1 VSLRPEFDP
10 TYLVAQ
16 LLTDPFWFPL
26 EQVADMTD
34 FQIARVAFHPRD
46 EKGALKQPGLVA
58 PERAETPEDER
69 AVLFAFG
76 AAMGIPHEELVRTW
90 EARHGPTA

>member
-16 LLTDPFWFPL
+16 LLTDPFWFSL
-26 EQVADMTD
+26 GQVAEMTD

-46 EKGALKQPGLVA
+46 EKGGLRQPGLEV
-58 PERAETPEDER
+58 PERAETPEDTR
-69 AVLFAFG
+69 AILFGVG
-76 AAMGIPHEELVRTW
+76 AALGIPHEELVRTW